1 MSSENSEQQRARPVE
16 REVDGYPQEAR
27 HVGGPTDVDSDLAR
41 AFPKPDSLLGGILPE
56 AYFDWKEDLYAKAG
70 VKLAVSYQALFQ
82 QASDTR
88 STGLLG
94 ANTTDWAAGGWL
106 LIEGKW
112 EAYNRGEDYQGGV
125 TAAFDWRHGFG
136 SAAEGASFFADTGSL
151 WPTDFAQVQWDPWFP
166 VLYWEQW
173 GTKDR
178 FVFRLGNQLAPQI
191 FDFFRFKDSRSS
203 FTSAPL
209 TAPATSLPFPPPGLG
224 ASFELWPVKDS
235 QLYVIG
241 TVNDMN
247 AEVEEISWDN
257 ATQYWQFFYGV
268 EVGYNWIRG
277 PGDLD
282 HIHLDVFYADERDT
296 ASPFFPNDAGWGLK
310 VAGSKQWDR
319 IVGFAN
325 YTYNTAEGG
334 GFGLTFA
341 DHSVN
346 AGVAYVKPLGVA
358 GEVAV
363 GGSWAHPIQSFDN
376 PAAGPIFGN
385 LRDQYG
391 VESYWKILLTPDLWV
406 TPGVQVIFDPSFNPD
421 DDTIVIGQL
430 KFRLFF

>member
-1 MSSENSEQQRARPVE
+1 M
-16 REVDGYPQEAR
+16 
-27 HVGGPTDVDSDLAR
+27 
-41 AFPKPDSLLGGILPE
+41 
-56 AYFDWKEDLYAKAG
+56 
-70 VKLAVSYQALFQ
+70 
-82 QASDTR
+82 
-88 STGLLG
+88 
-94 ANTTDWAAGGWL
+94 
-106 LIEGKW
+106 
-112 EAYNRGEDYQGGV
+112 
-125 TAAFDWRHGFG
+125 
-136 SAAEGASFFADTGSL
+136 
-151 WPTDFAQVQWDPWFP
+151 
-166 VLYWEQW
+166 
-173 GTKDR
+173 
-178 FVFRLGNQLAPQI
+178 
-191 FDFFRFKDSRSS
+191 
-203 FTSAPL
+203 
-209 TAPATSLPFPPPGLG
+209 
-224 ASFELWPVKDS
+224 
-235 QLYVIG
+235 
-241 TVNDMN
+241 
-247 AEVEEISWDN
+247 
-257 ATQYWQFFYGV
+257 
-268 EVGYNWIRG
+268 GYNWIRG